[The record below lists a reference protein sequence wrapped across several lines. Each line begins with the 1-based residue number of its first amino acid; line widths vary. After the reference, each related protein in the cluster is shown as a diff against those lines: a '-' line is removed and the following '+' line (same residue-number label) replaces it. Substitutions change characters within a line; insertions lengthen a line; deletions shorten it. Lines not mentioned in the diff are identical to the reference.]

1 MARQTVYIKLQSRSP
16 TPQNVDRDIYASIAS
31 HLKDAVEEY
40 SERQGKPIRITRMV
54 IGGFT
59 SDGLKVDYE
68 YETQVVGPQSL
79 ELAVVIVQVLSNWK
93 TLVGLIAAIASLIL
107 LLKMLNMKMSVKVG
121 NSRLT
126 IDPEDEGSDDT
137 GNDDDFDNGENDS
150 EDGSDGEKKEE
161 SILPKVIG
169 WGAVVGVLS
178 KLLGAW

>member
-16 TPQNVDRDIYASIAS
+16 TPQNVDRDTYASIAS

-40 SERQGKPIRITRMV
+40 SERQGKPIRITRIT

-68 YETQVVGPQSL
+68 YETQTVGPQSL

-93 TLVGLIAAIASLIL
+93 ALVGLIAAIASLIL
-107 LLKMLNMKMSVKVG
+107 LLRMLNMKMTVKVG

-137 GNDDDFDNGENDS
+137 ENDDFDNGENDS

-161 SILPKVIG
+161 SILPKIVG